1 MWNQWSPPITRFL
14 LKRLGLSLITLWLLS
29 VIVFFAAAL
38 LPGDVGQTILGP
50 LAPQSAIQALNH
62 KLGTDQ
68 PILTQYWN
76 WLSNFVQGDFGT
88 SLLLGDARSSGRH
101 SRRFRTRSSWRS
113 SRS

>member
-1 MWNQWSPPITRFL
+1 MPRGTSGASPITRFL

-29 VIVFFAAAL
+29 VIVFSASQL
-38 LPGDVGQTILGP
+38 LPGDVGQNILGP

-68 PILTQYWN
+68 PILTQYWD

-88 SLLLGDARSSGRH
+88 SLLLEHARSPGRLH
-101 SRRFRTRSSWRS
+101 RA
-113 SRS
+113 